1 MEQQWRRCGSL
12 DMGGDWDAFANLL
25 LSDTIKKI
33 KAHNLIENPEVGD
46 LRYWKEMIEFF
57 ATPIA

>member
-1 MEQQWRRCGSL
+1 
-12 DMGGDWDAFANLL
+12 MGGDWDAFANLL